1 MGVRFLKRLAI
12 VAALGLFVAPS
23 VASAETMEKL
33 VKDGF
38 KVSKLTNSKSGRL
51 GWHVTKDDRKYF
63 CPIGFASAYI
73 DDKKMYGFSTS
84 GRPIAMDRKVY
95 DDYIGGPDP
104 NIPYWKDIQA
114 GRLRPGDVD
123 PCVPTP

>member
-1 MGVRFLKRLAI
+1 MGVRFLKKLAI
-12 VAALGLFVAPS
+12 IAALGVFVAPS

-51 GWHVTKDDRKYF
+51 GWNVTKGDRKYF

-73 DDKKMYGFSTS
+73 DDKNMYGFSSS
-84 GRPIAMDRKVY
+84 GRPISMDRKVY
-95 DDYIGGPDP
+95 DSYIGGPDP

-114 GRLRPGDVD
+114 GRIRPGDVA
-123 PCVPTP
+123 PCVRAS